1 MSLEGGASSGRLLDV
16 AFLPGEGRPADV
28 SVVIDVL
35 RATSTIADALS
46 NGWTRVLCAGTV
58 DAARALRGSG
68 RALAGERECRP
79 IPDFDHGNS
88 PGALGP
94 GGGRELVLSTTNGTP
109 AILVAADNSEK
120 VLLGALLN
128 LEAVARAVPPDADV
142 TLVCAGTDG
151 RFALEDAYFAGRL
164 VAALA
169 GKRTD
174 AARAAERLAGSYPG
188 PLDPLAE
195 SADAAV
201 LRETGQEAD
210 IRCCAR
216 ESVLDVV
223 PQVEG
228 VEGGLAVVVAARR
241 AGPVLDE
248 AVG

>member
-1 MSLEGGASSGRLLDV
+1 MSVEGDAGGRSLDV
-16 AFLPGEGRPADV
+16 AFVPGEARPADV
-28 SVVIDVL
+28 SVVVDVL

-58 DAARALRGSG
+58 DAARALRGPG
-68 RALAGERECRP
+68 RALAGERDCRR

-94 GGGRELVLSTTNGTP
+94 GKGHDLVLSTTNGTP
-109 AILVAADNSEK
+109 AILAAADRSDK

-128 LEAVARAVPPDADV
+128 LEAVARAIPPDADV

-164 VAALA
+164 VAVLR
-169 GKRTD
+169 GERTD
-174 AARAAERLAGSYPG
+174 AARAAERIAGSYPG
-188 PLDPLAE
+188 PLEPLAE

-210 IRCCAR
+210 IHYCAR

-223 PQVEG
+223 PEVEG
-228 VEGGLAVVVAARR
+228 VEEDLAVVVASRR
-241 AGPVLDE
+241 PDPVPGGAL
-248 AVG
+248 A